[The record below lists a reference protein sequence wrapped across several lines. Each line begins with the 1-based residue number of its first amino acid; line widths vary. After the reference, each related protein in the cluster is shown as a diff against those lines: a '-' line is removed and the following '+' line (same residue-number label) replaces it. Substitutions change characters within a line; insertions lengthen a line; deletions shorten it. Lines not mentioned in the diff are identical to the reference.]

1 MPKIRHLD
9 KQIDELAKGKPMK
22 KDPASV
28 TISDEFAQRIL
39 V

>member
-9 KQIDELAKGKPMK
+9 KQIDQLAKGKPME

-28 TISDEFAQRIL
+28 TISGEFTLRIL